1 MDNLQ
6 SLFDKKQYDL
16 VVKLTELSTDPK
28 ERFLRISSL
37 VSLGK
42 IDHALDEIEK
52 YQKLIEDKYPFQLM
66 KLHFELL
73 LSKQLYDEA
82 RIALRHYENLPYI
95 SQAVEEF
102 MREMKTHIEE
112 EAHPKAKKTF
122 SLDEI
127 MDVLEKETNQGII
140 SQVVF
145 SLKDYNIKIYIDS
158 LKVFLTREDVH
169 PNFRTYALILLV
181 DNRYDEEIEF
191 LSLNGIVKVNPSKL
205 FPPFM
210 SKQFNEVCRL
220 ITEKAEQNV
229 TLTETAL
236 HLFNCFIIDTYPI
249 DIYKDGVEILSKAF
263 ITIAKQYLNIDV
275 SSIDEQTKKVADNI
289 KYIIESTPD
298 IKL

>member
-1 MDNLQ
+1 MDNLDT
-6 SLFDKKQYDL
+6 LFEKKQFDL
-16 VVKLTELSTDPK
+16 VVKLTELSDDPK

-42 IDHALDEIEK
+42 TDQALDEIEK
-52 YQKLIEDKYPFQLM
+52 FQPILENKYPLQLM

-73 LSKQLYDEA
+73 LSKKLYEEA
-82 RIALRHYENLPYI
+82 RIALKHYENLPYI

-102 MREMKTHIEE
+102 MRDMKVRIED
-112 EAHPKAKKTF
+112 EAHPRGNKTY

-127 MDVLEKETNQGII
+127 CDVLESETNQGIV

-145 SLKDYNIKIYIDS
+145 SLKDYNINNYIDS
-158 LKVFLTREDVH
+158 LKVFLKRDNVH

-181 DNRYDEEIEF
+181 DNKFDDEIEF
-191 LSLNGIVKVNPSKL
+191 LSLKGLIKVNPSKL

-220 ITEKAEQNV
+220 VTQKCNQNV

-249 DIYKDGVEILSKAF
+249 DIYVDSADDLSSAVVYIASQYLHSEAIQIDEKVEK
-263 ITIAKQYLNIDV
+263 IAKNIR
-275 SSIDEQTKKVADNI
+275 
-289 KYIIESTPD
+289 YIIESTPD

>member
-1 MDNLQ
+1 MDNLE
-6 SLFDKKQYDL
+6 SLFEKKQYDL

-42 IDHALDEIEK
+42 VDQALDEIEK

-82 RIALRHYENLPYI
+82 RIALRHYENLSYI

-102 MREMKTHIEE
+102 MREMKTRIEE

-122 SLDEI
+122 GLDEI

-181 DNRYDEEIEF
+181 DNRFDEEIEF
-191 LSLNGIVKVNPSKL
+191 LSLNGIVKVNPAKL

-210 SKQFNEVCRL
+210 SKEFNEVCKL

-249 DIYKDGVEILSKAF
+249 DIYKDGTEILSNAF
-263 ITIAKQYLNIDV
+263 IAIAKQYLNINV
-275 SSIDEQTKKVADNI
+275 SSLDEETKKVADNI